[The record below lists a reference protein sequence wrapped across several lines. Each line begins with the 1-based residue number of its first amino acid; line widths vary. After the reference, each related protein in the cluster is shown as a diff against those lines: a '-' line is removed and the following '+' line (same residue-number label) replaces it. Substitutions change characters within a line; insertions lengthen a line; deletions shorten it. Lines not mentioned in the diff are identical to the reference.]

1 MRVLLKISQ
10 ELARMLEM
18 GVLCYAGLSVRQ
30 DFKMLKMKNV
40 ALAAISVAALV
51 ACGGGTDPV
60 LVAASDTDV
69 SVAPAVAAAL
79 VNTPFAFPSGVAALG
94 TTAATTVQF
103 TSTATTPAFSISSG
117 GNTATGTTTFG
128 SCIFVVSNSTFP
140 AGHPLA
146 NGQTVTVNPCT
157 VSLKTSG
164 GVANGQATSRS
175 VAMLLGAAASA
186 NASVAVAVNAGGQ
199 IVLNGATVATITLTP
214 ISGT

>member
-1 MRVLLKISQ
+1 
-10 ELARMLEM
+10 
-18 GVLCYAGLSVRQ
+18 
-30 DFKMLKMKNV
+30 MLKMKNV

-94 TTAATTVQF
+94 TTAATTIQF
-103 TSTATTPAFSISSG
+103 TNSAATPAFSVASG
-117 GNTATGTTTFG
+117 GNTATGVTTFG
-128 SCIFVVSNSTFP
+128 SCIFAVTSSTFP

-146 NGQTVTVNPCT
+146 LGQTVTVNPCNMN
-157 VSLKTSG
+157 VNAAG
-164 GVANGQATSRS
+164 AVANGVGVTRS
-175 VAMLLGAAASA
+175 VALVLGAASSSG
-186 NASVAVAVNAGGQ
+186 ASVVVAVTAGGALT
-199 IVLNGATVATITLTP
+199 LNGNSVATVTLTP